1 MSQISRIRGTNDFLY
16 NDSRK
21 LRYIEEILHKKSS
34 IYNFEQIRIPI
45 FEYTDLFQRG
55 IGEETDIVSKEM
67 FTFTDRGNR
76 SITLRPEGT
85 AGTVR
90 AAIENS
96 LLNERSVN
104 KIYYIGSM
112 YRAERPQK
120 GRYREF
126 NQYGIE
132 CIGSDSPNTDAEI
145 IALNLDILKTLSSNL
160 NCKALSTLSLE
171 INTVGCEKC
180 KPKYNEALSNQL
192 ANQKDKLCAVCQN
205 RYDKNILRI
214 LDCKNEVCISILE
227 NVVKMYDYACD
238 ECKTHFDMLCDALNK
253 MNIDFTINPKLVRG
267 LDYYTKTA
275 FEIKSNYLGTQS
287 ALAGGGRYDN
297 LIGIFNN
304 GKQVPAVGSAMGI
317 ERLLII
323 LEDSNFDNIIKN
335 SIDIFVVLFKETS
348 NVGIE
353 IINKLRQKNV
363 SVESDFNIRSIK
375 SQFKTADKY
384 NAKYALI
391 LGPDEVLDNK
401 ATIRDMNTGDEE
413 KVSFETLES
422 VILSK
427 LK

>member
-21 LRYIEEILHKKSS
+21 LRYIEEILHKKSR
-34 IYNFEQIRIPI
+34 IYNFEQIRLPI

-96 LLNERSVN
+96 LLNERSIN

-132 CIGSDSPNTDAEI
+132 CIGSDSPHTDAEI

-160 NCKALSTLSLE
+160 NCEALSILNLE

-180 KPKYNEALSNQL
+180 KPKYNDALSKQL
-192 ANQKDKLCAVCQN
+192 ASQKDKLCTVCQN

-214 LDCKNEVCISILE
+214 LDCKNEGCISILE

-238 ECKTHFDMLCDALNK
+238 ECKAHFNILCDALNK
-253 MNIDFTINPKLVRG
+253 MNIDFNINPKLVRG

-323 LEDSNFDNIIKN
+323 LEDSNFDNTIKN

-401 ATIRDMNTGDEE
+401 ATIRDMNTGDET